1 MSALKRYIIQFG
13 GLSIGNHN
21 FEFHVDDAFFEN
33 FEYSEIKEGD
43 VFVDVSLEKQETM
56 LILNFSI
63 KGNVNIIC
71 DRCSD
76 FFDLPISTNQQLIV
90 KFGDE
95 DFEETDDIFVI
106 PFNEH
111 KIDLSQLIYEYINL
125 SVPIKRVHPDN
136 KHGNSTCDPEIIKI
150 IEGLSENNSTDNRW
164 DALKK
169 LKNKT
174 K

>member
-1 MSALKRYIIQFG
+1 LSALKRYIIQFG

-33 FEYSEIKEGD
+33 FEYSEIKNGD
-43 VFVDVSLEKQETM
+43 VLVDVSLEKQETL

-125 SVPIKRVHPDN
+125 SLPIKRVHPDN
-136 KHGNSTCDPEIIKI
+136 KQGNSTCDPEIIKI